1 MFISRG
7 NPSCSLHS
15 PLSPLLPCPTC
26 PCPTTTPLQAVY
38 LIDKKG
44 DNSTYFGFDL

>member
-1 MFISRG
+1 MLLYVQIECSFQEETPAV
-7 NPSCSLHS
+7 PSIHHYHHYSLV
-15 PLSPLLPCPTC
+15 
-26 PCPTTTPLQAVY
+26 PLQAVY